1 MEVDPYRFVVEI
13 AEHLRRHQ
21 LKVGVS
27 ESLDACQALN
37 LVAGYGLPEIKTAI
51 KVTMIKD
58 PSKYHLLEEVMSQ
71 ALERAAS
78 SEGEGEGEDEQGD
91 TSSGSR
97 LSQVSVSKDAQGR
110 DQRSDRTV
118 DVYMYSPMETLSRRN
133 LRPIDPMKVR
143 LGKRI
148 VKRMRRRLAVLP
160 GRRYRRS
167 KAGELDFPRTMRAAL
182 GTAGELLELRKTKP
196 ILARLRVVAFFDI
209 SGSMDTYTDWI
220 VRAMYLVKR
229 LGRRVEVFVFSTRL
243 LRVTELLETTNL
255 EEIRRRLSER
265 VDLWGSGTRIGSCL
279 KQFLDRYGNL
289 VDRTWTAI
297 VVSDGW
303 DTGEPELLRYT
314 MEALRMRVGRIVWLN
329 PHADKPNFK
338 PMTIGMLTALPY
350 VDVLAGTMVL
360 EDMNSFLRFF
370 GRAIT
375 PMKVRGRPVPK
386 AP

>member
-1 MEVDPYRFVVEI
+1 V
-13 AEHLRRHQ
+13 
-21 LKVGVS
+21 
-27 ESLDACQALN
+27 
-37 LVAGYGLPEIKTAI
+37 
-51 KVTMIKD
+51 
-58 PSKYHLLEEVMSQ
+58 
-71 ALERAAS
+71 
-78 SEGEGEGEDEQGD
+78 
-91 TSSGSR
+91 
-97 LSQVSVSKDAQGR
+97 
-110 DQRSDRTV
+110 
-118 DVYMYSPMETLSRRN
+118 
-133 LRPIDPMKVR
+133 KVR

-148 VKRMRRRLAVLP
+148 AKRLRRRLAMLP

-167 KAGELDFPRTMRAAL
+167 RVGELDFPKTMRAAL

-196 ILARLRVVAFFDI
+196 ILTRLRVVAFFDI

-243 LRVTELLETTNL
+243 LRVTDLLETTDL
-255 EEIRRRLSER
+255 EEIRRRLSEK

-297 VVSDGW
+297 IVSDGW
-303 DTGEPELLRYT
+303 DTGEPEVLRYS
-314 MEALRMRVGRIVWLN
+314 MEGLRMRVGRVIWLN

-350 VDVLAGTMVL
+350 IDVLAGTSVL

-370 GRAIT
+370 GRSIK
-375 PMKVRGRPVPK
+375 PMKAQPRAFPRTF
-386 AP
+386 